1 MEAKRKMSSIHEACS
16 HVEPELVAYINGELD
31 SEAQTQTDLHLA
43 ECEECRRALDEF
55 REAYRL
61 ARTIPML
68 EPSAAFRAGLE
79 RKIAA
84 KVAVAG
90 TPRRGSSRIS
100 KRLAALE
107 AARARGGGW
116 AVYVSVSM
124 AAVCAFLF
132 VTQFII
138 FSSPRREVYIHN
150 SDARRMLADLKYRR
164 ECGRRYDT
172 RLDLEHGT
180 LDFSHVLDSG
190 TVRLVGYYETAAPD
204 ERCVL
209 AYDIIQWEDLAFR
222 AERAE
227 GDERE
232 RLQGLIE
239 KATVAEVVEGTL
251 EIPEGVIAEGLMHQ
265 KELTVLPIRR
275 RTEIWATRIL
285 REYLGRDYI
294 FKIKIEREAMQI
306 RLFRP
311 GIRTS

>member
-1 MEAKRKMSSIHEACS
+1 MSSIPEACS
-16 HVEPELVAYINGELD
+16 HVEPELVAYINGEL
-31 SEAQTQTDLHLA
+31 SAAAQAEVDAHLA
-43 ECEECRRALDEF
+43 GCDECRRALDEF
-55 REAYRL
+55 RETYRL

-79 RKIAA
+79 RKIAER
-84 KVAVAG
+84 VARNETSRG
-90 TPRRGSSRIS
+90 TSGRIS

-107 AARARGGGW
+107 AARASGAGGSGW

-138 FSSPRREVYIHN
+138 FDRSPRREVYVQG
-150 SDARRMLADLKYRR
+150 SQARRLLADLKHRR
-164 ECGRRYDT
+164 ECSRRYET
-172 RLDLEHGT
+172 RLVGGT
-180 LDFSHVLDSG
+180 LDFSPALEGG

-232 RLQGLIE
+232 RLQGLID
-239 KATVAEVVEGTL
+239 KATMAEVVEGTL
-251 EIPEGVIAEGLMHQ
+251 EIPEGIVADGLLHR
-265 KELTVLPIRR
+265 KELTVLPLRK
-275 RTEIWATRIL
+275 RTEIWATTIL
-285 REYLGRDYI
+285 REYLSRDFI
-294 FKIKIEREAMQI
+294 FKIKIEREAMEI